1 MHISI
6 MWGGVLDRA
15 LEALPF
21 LCLSQ
26 STGGGF
32 LPSFSNDKKQHTN
45 LRVHQIFLVALPI
58 PLLIMPVTTVTH
70 IVLPLWC
77 QSNTPLLGL
86 LPRGEH
92 AFC

>member
-6 MWGGVLDRA
+6 LWGGVLDRA

-32 LPSFSNDKKQHTN
+32 LPSFSKDKKYHTN
-45 LRVHQIFLVALPI
+45 LRVHLNFQVALSI
-58 PLLIMPVTTVTH
+58 PLSIMLVTAAAH

-77 QSNTPLLGL
+77 QSNTSLLDL
-86 LPRGEH
+86 LPWGEH